1 MAGGTGGHVIPAI
14 SIAEVFK
21 NRNISVVWLGTQ
33 QGIESELVPANGFD
47 INYIDIDG
55 LRGTRILKW
64 LKAPFTIIKAIF
76 QAMIVIHRE
85 SPDMI
90 LGLGGFASGPGGVAA
105 KIMRL
110 PLIIHEQNSTPGTT
124 NKILAK
130 VATRVLTAFPD
141 TLPRGEWIG
150 NPDRKEISSL

>member
-55 LRGTRILKW
+55 LRGTRILK
-64 LKAPFTIIKAIF
+64 
-76 QAMIVIHRE
+76 
-85 SPDMI
+85 
-90 LGLGGFASGPGGVAA
+90 
-105 KIMRL
+105 
-110 PLIIHEQNSTPGTT
+110 
-124 NKILAK
+124 
-130 VATRVLTAFPD
+130 
-141 TLPRGEWIG
+141 
-150 NPDRKEISSL
+150 